1 MDPQSKSSENLL
13 VIQPLPGIGDAIW
26 HLPHLKALANS
37 NPSGKVTLLTKSR
50 SLAKQLLSETDF
62 VKEVL
67 YLSQEKGDHF
77 GMSGPINLG
86 KFLTPF
92 KFDQA
97 WILHNSARYS
107 IASWWAGIP
116 NRIGFGIGWQ
126 DAFLTSAHTLSRN
139 DRRLTTIEKSKRLLQ
154 LNGIAID
161 DDKPTLYFSESILKL
176 AALNLPKEKQ
186 LNIALAIG
194 SSEPRKQWGTINFIR
209 LIEALKNTLKPN
221 IILVGGD
228 EDAEMAVNI
237 CQHFENPK
245 WIKQLISHPILEAA
259 AVTKFCQVCIGNDT
273 GILNVAAAA
282 GTHAFGI
289 FCGSRP
295 LNPDPLITPIEASET
310 RRGILQSTIT
320 PEMIVKELIA
330 AGFGK

>member
-67 YLSQEKGDHF
+67 YLSQENGAHF

-126 DAFLTSAHTLSRN
+126 DAFLTSAHTLSKN
-139 DRRLTTIEKSKRLLQ
+139 EKRLTTIEKSKRLLQ
-154 LNGIAID
+154 LNGIAIE
-161 DDKPTLYFSESILKL
+161 DDKPTLDFSEAILKS
-176 AALNLPKEKQ
+176 AALHLSKEKH

-194 SSEPRKQWGTINFIR
+194 SSEPRKQWGTENFIR
-209 LIEALKNTLKPN
+209 LVELLTNTRRAN
-221 IILVGGD
+221 IVLVGGD
-228 EDAEMAVNI
+228 EDAEMAANI
-237 CQHFENPK
+237 CKHFENPR
-245 WIKQLISHPILEAA
+245 WIKQLINHPILEAA

-295 LNPDPLITPIEASET
+295 LNPDPLITPIEAGET
-310 RRGILQSTIT
+310 KQGCFQNTIT
-320 PEMIVKELIA
+320 PKMIVEQLIA
-330 AGFGK
+330 AGFTK